1 MYQLNF
7 YLYQWLISVWY
18 GFYSYTLKMYTQE
31 QKKFRVRKE
40 EEVFADIE
48 CVAKAVPQT
57 RRVFLADGDAM
68 ILPTRRL
75 KLVLEKLQAS
85 FPNLERITSYCL
97 PRNLAKKTTEELKEL
112 KALGLDMLY
121 IGLESGDDFVLD
133 MVNKGETFESSVSA
147 LKKIRDSGIRSSVM
161 VLNGL
166 GGQRYSEQHALNS
179 AKAVNSAQPD
189 YVSTLVVSFPMGEE
203 RYRER
208 FIDWEPLNQR
218 QLFKKL
224 RTFVGHLELENTVFR
239 SDHASNYLPLKG
251 VLGKDKARL
260 LSELDTAIHQS
271 EKVSLRQ
278 EWQRGL

>member
-1 MYQLNF
+1 MYQLNMD
-7 YLYQWLISVWY
+7 LYQWVRSIWY
-18 GFYSYTLKMYTQE
+18 SFYCYTVEMYTQE
-31 QKKFRVRKE
+31 QKKFRARKE

-48 CVAKAVPQT
+48 RVAKAVPQT

-68 ILPTRRL
+68 ILPIRRL
-75 KLVLEKLQAS
+75 KVVLQKLQAS
-85 FPNLERITSYCL
+85 FPHLERITSYCL

-121 IGLESGDDFVLD
+121 VGLESGDDFVLD

-218 QLFKKL
+218 QLFKEL
-224 RTFVGHLELENTVFR
+224 RAFIGHLELESTVFR

-251 VLGKDKARL
+251 VLGRDKARL
-260 LSELDTAIHQS
+260 LAELDTAIHQP